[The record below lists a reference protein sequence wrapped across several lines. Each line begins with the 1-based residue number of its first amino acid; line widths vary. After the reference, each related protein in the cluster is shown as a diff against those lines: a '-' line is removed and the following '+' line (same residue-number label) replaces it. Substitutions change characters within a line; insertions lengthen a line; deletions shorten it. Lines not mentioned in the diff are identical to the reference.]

1 VGVLDRW
8 KLTLEELDEILSERP
23 SLRGITFGYVG
34 EYKLRKMWFRDERI
48 KGLRTYDNHDRARK
62 GDLTFFY
69 KGVEIS
75 VEVKSLQTASISRE
89 GDHPTGKFQCDV
101 SDRRRVIL
109 PNRDEIQTTCLLV
122 GEFDLLAVNLFE
134 FHEDWLF
141 AFAKNKDLPR
151 SRYAHY
157 TPEQREHLLATL
169 IEVTWPLNHTFEAE
183 PFALLDDIAAEKQR
197 GTSTDEADG

>member
-1 VGVLDRW
+1 MGVLDRW
-8 KLTLEELDEILSERP
+8 KVTPEELDEILSERP

-62 GDLTFFY
+62 GDLSFFY

-75 VEVKSLQTASISRE
+75 VEVKSLQTASISRDA
-89 GDHPTGKFQCDV
+89 DHRTGKFQCDA
-101 SDRRRVIL
+101 SDRRRVTL
-109 PNRDEIQTTCLLV
+109 PNGDKIETTCLLV

-169 IEVTWPLNHTFEAE
+169 VQVTWPLNPPFGAE

-197 GTSTDEADG
+197 GASAEKAHG